1 MPHLLTGRSGMDR
14 TSLAARPATRHG
26 TRHGTP
32 QLIEAAKAGDHD
44 AWAELYRRYRL
55 PVLAFLTRRT
65 GNRALAED
73 LTQDTF
79 VRAMA
84 CIGGYRWTGKD
95 MGAWIFTIARN
106 IMFDHDKRRST
117 RSESAVAAVADSDA
131 GICIEDLVLAGV
143 EAERISAALATLTDH
158 QRTAL
163 TLRYWNDFSSREV
176 AAAIGIR
183 VGAVKTLTYRAR
195 SSLRRTLAPQPG
207 DPCAR
212 AEAPPRRPVRLHGG
226 GPTHRQPPAAP

>member
-1 MPHLLTGRSGMDR
+1 MD
-14 TSLAARPATRHG
+14 G
-26 TRHGTP
+26 TLRGTP
-32 QLIEAAKAGDHD
+32 RGTPHLIEAAKAGDRD
-44 AWAELYRRYRL
+44 AWAELYRRYRG

-84 CIGGYRWTGKD
+84 CIDGYRWTGKD

-106 IMFDHDKRRST
+106 IMFDHDKRRAT
-117 RSESAVAAVADSDA
+117 RSESTVAAVADSDA
-131 GICIEDLVLAGV
+131 GICVEDLVLSLV
-143 EAERISAALATLTDH
+143 EAERVFAALATLTEH

-163 TLRYWNDFSSREV
+163 TLRYWDDLSSREV
-176 AAAIGIR
+176 ADAIGIR

-195 SSLRRTLAPQPG
+195 SSLRRTLATG
-207 DPCAR
+207 AAERCAAADR
-212 AEAPPRRPVRLHGG
+212 CTSGERRPVSARRPLS
-226 GPTHRQPPAAP
+226 PR